1 MTYAISFENIYFTVK
16 DRHILNNITGNI
28 EKGKITALVGPSG
41 AGKST
46 LLKMCNG
53 LLSPTSGHIFIDG
66 DPITSYE
73 PTLLRRKVGFA
84 LQNAPMVR
92 ETVYDN
98 INLPYALNDKT
109 ISEQEAIDFLELV
122 GLHESFLHTS
132 INDLSGGERQRVSLA
147 RTLVPQSDILLL
159 DEITSALDE
168 QSMLDIEQ
176 LIIHLKNEKNLTII
190 WITHQMEQAK
200 RCADNIWVLMDGK
213 LEEIG
218 SSAILSYSANE
229 RVEQFLHG
237 GVK

>member
-84 LQNAPMVR
+84 LQNAPMIR

-132 INDLSGGERQRVSLA
+132 IDDLSGGERQRVSLA

-218 SSAILSYSANE
+218 SSAILSHSANE

>member
-73 PTLLRRKVGFA
+73 PTLLRKKVGFA
-84 LQNAPMVR
+84 LQNAPMIR

-98 INLPYALNDKT
+98 INLPYALNDET
-109 ISEQEAIDFLELV
+109 ISEQEAIHFLELV

-132 INDLSGGERQRVSLA
+132 IDDLSGGERQRVSLA

-168 QSMLDIEQ
+168 QAMLDIEQ

-218 SSAILSYSANE
+218 SSTILCHSANE